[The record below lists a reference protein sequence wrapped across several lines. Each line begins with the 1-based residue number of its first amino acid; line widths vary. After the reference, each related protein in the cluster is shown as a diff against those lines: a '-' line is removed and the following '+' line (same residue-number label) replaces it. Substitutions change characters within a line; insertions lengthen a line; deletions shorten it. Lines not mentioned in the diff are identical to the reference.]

1 MTDHPF
7 IGNAYCAVDAAGR
20 LALPAFVRSA
30 LSRRADARLL
40 FVGCHDSDPC
50 LIGYDRSFAR
60 TMAFDCRRQRLRTDA
75 GAEGLWHARVRRAF
89 GFVEQIELDSRGKVM
104 LPPMMLRRARIER
117 GALVIGTG
125 GAFEIWN
132 PLRALE
138 AGDPDLSEL
147 AAFHL
152 DLRQAA

>member
-7 IGNAYCAVDAAGR
+7 IGNAYCAVDGGGR
-20 LALPAFVRSA
+20 LTLPPFVRVA
-30 LSRRADARLL
+30 LSRRSDARLI

-50 LIGYDRSFAR
+50 LVGYDRSFAR
-60 TMAFDCRRQRLRTDA
+60 TLAMDCRRQRMR
-75 GAEGLWHARVRRAF
+75 AEPGSDGQWNARIRRAF
-89 GFVEQIELDSRGKVM
+89 GFVEQVELDTRGKVK
-104 LPPMMLRRARIER
+104 LPPMMLRRARIES

-132 PLRALE
+132 PQQALD
-138 AGDPDLSEL
+138 AGDPDLREL

-152 DLRQAA
+152 DFRNAA

>member
-7 IGNAYCAVDAAGR
+7 IGNAYCAVDDAGR
-20 LALPAFVRSA
+20 LTLPPFVRSA
-30 LSRRADARLL
+30 LSRRSDARLI

-60 TMAFDCRRQRLRTDA
+60 TLAFDCRQQRLRSEM
-75 GAEGLWHARVRRAF
+75 GAEGQWNARIRRAF
-89 GFVEQIELDSRGKVM
+89 GFVAQVELDMRGKVT
-104 LPPMMLRRARIER
+104 LPPMMLRRARIGS

-132 PLRALE
+132 PQQALD

-152 DLRQAA
+152 DFRTAA